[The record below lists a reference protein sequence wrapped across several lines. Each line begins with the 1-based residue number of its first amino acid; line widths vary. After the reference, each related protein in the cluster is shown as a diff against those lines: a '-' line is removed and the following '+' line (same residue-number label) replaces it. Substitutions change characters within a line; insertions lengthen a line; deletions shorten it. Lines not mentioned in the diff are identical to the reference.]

1 MAIKRKT
8 NGFFARADRID
19 QSRRTVAK
27 SDLAFLGWTFGVDI
41 IAPFSATLLSQ
52 QRRSAS
58 TIANR
63 V

>member
-41 IAPFSATLLSQ
+41 VAPFS
-52 QRRSAS
+52 
-58 TIANR
+58 IAP
-63 V
+63 